1 MMTRTPQNISLTT
14 TSTFIAF
21 SFASNHFCQ
30 QSVEKALKAVY
41 YEKYDKTPP
50 RKHDLVALAAAADI
64 FSDLDDA
71 RKGLFVALSHR
82 TTPKSLTA

>member
-1 MMTRTPQNISLTT
+1 
-14 TSTFIAF
+14 
-21 SFASNHFCQ
+21 
-30 QSVEKALKAVY
+30 LKAVY

-71 RKGLFVALSHR
+71 RKGLFVALSQYYLESR
-82 TTPKSLTA
+82 YAEDREELKKNCNKAVAQDFLTKTGDVLVWLKSRLR